1 MNVITSGE
9 CDLLPGDPS
18 SGAKAKEEEAK
29 EEGVK
34 FTLGGGVS
42 DSLLTSLGM
51 WAFCPFTHSV
61 CVCVCVWV

>member
-1 MNVITSGE
+1 MVTSSAH
-9 CDLLPGDPS
+9 DLLPGDPS

-34 FTLGGGVS
+34 FTLGGGAS

-51 WAFCPFTHSV
+51 WAFCPVTL
-61 CVCVCVWV
+61 CVCVCVSE